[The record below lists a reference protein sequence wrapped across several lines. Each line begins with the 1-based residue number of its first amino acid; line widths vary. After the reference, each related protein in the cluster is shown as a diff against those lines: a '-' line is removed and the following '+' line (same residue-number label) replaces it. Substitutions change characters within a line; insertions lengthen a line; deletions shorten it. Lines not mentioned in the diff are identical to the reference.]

1 MATAKAK
8 AGITG
13 APTAVGDA
21 EGVPP
26 PTASDDRVAMLRAKL
41 VGANLTVE
49 AAAVELDRAVAEL
62 RPVGLGDKRM
72 TSEAVGRSFGRLKNA
87 HLIVQDL
94 ERLLAAALAEPP
106 A

>member
-13 APTAVGDA
+13 APTAVGNA
-21 EGVPP
+21 EGVAPSAP
-26 PTASDDRVAMLRAKL
+26 DDRVAMLRAKL

-72 TSEAVGRSFGRLKNA
+72 TSEAVGRSFDRLKNA
-87 HLIVQDL
+87 HTIVQDL

>member
-1 MATAKAK
+1 MAMAK
-8 AGITG
+8 AGISG
-13 APTAVGDA
+13 APTAVGNPNA
-21 EGVPP
+21 EEVAPS
-26 PTASDDRVAMLRAKL
+26 ASDDRVAMLRDKL

-72 TSEAVGRSFGRLKNA
+72 TSEAVGRSFDRLKNA
-87 HLIVQDL
+87 HTIVQDL